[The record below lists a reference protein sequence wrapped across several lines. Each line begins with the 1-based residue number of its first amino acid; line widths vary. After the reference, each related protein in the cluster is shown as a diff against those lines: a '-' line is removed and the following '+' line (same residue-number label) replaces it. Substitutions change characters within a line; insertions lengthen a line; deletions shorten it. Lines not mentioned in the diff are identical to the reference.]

1 MKIFS
6 LLFALLLFASSLTFS
21 QDNKA
26 RRITSA
32 YDDGS
37 SYALNRMT
45 PAVPFVTH
53 SINPVGTVTNLITFA
68 DYVTNGNNLRK
79 VAVFG
84 DTVVVT
90 ADYLD
95 SAAALTTRT
104 IRYNVSYNGG
114 NTWGTDVLI
123 VSTIDKM
130 AYGDL
135 SPVILS
141 TGRSVA
147 ISGRQYA
154 PGSRAFAGADLVI
167 GTGVFTTTLNTNL
180 GQDYFSQRLNA
191 NELGGMYRS
200 ADSLFFVKY
209 NYVNNSYGT
218 RSLVATTPDADASS
232 RWSSTT
238 SSDGQGIFGMW
249 YLSVAPEEYKG
260 RESTNGGTSFGSVF
274 TILPTGMLDGDS
286 VTPWLNLD
294 PIYKPGTMTKCAAVQ
309 TVPTGTNRRGYKIV
323 FWSPATNSGNPVV
336 VADYRSSTIPILY
349 DSLTFQ
355 NDTGTNQ
362 VNMSAVS
369 NPSIAFT
376 DNGSRLICVFEV
388 TQPELS
394 SYAFNYHDI
403 YSSYSDN
410 NGATWSTPINLTN
423 TSALDEIFVTIAKT
437 GNSANNVGMVFQ
449 VSECP
454 GSSSFNQTSTPQCP
468 VYWVYRRYD
477 PVTGNLIGVKSVS
490 GEIPNSFSL
499 QQNYPNPFNP
509 STNIRFDMPKNDY
522 VTLKVYDIIGREI
535 RTLLKNEYVSAGVKE
550 VVFDGSDV
558 ASGVYFYRIEAGDF
572 KATKKMMLV
581 K

>member
-1 MKIFS
+1 
-6 LLFALLLFASSLTFS
+6 
-21 QDNKA
+21 
-26 RRITSA
+26 
-32 YDDGS
+32 
-37 SYALNRMT
+37 
-45 PAVPFVTH
+45 
-53 SINPVGTVTNLITFA
+53 
-68 DYVTNGNNLRK
+68 
-79 VAVFG
+79 
-84 DTVVVT
+84 
-90 ADYLD
+90 
-95 SAAALTTRT
+95 
-104 IRYNVSYNGG
+104 
-114 NTWGTDVLI
+114 
-123 VSTIDKM
+123 
-130 AYGDL
+130 
-135 SPVILS
+135 
-141 TGRSVA
+141 
-147 ISGRQYA
+147 
-154 PGSRAFAGADLVI
+154 
-167 GTGVFTTTLNTNL
+167 
-180 GQDYFSQRLNA
+180 
-191 NELGGMYRS
+191 
-200 ADSLFFVKY
+200 
-209 NYVNNSYGT
+209 
-218 RSLVATTPDADASS
+218 
-232 RWSSTT
+232 
-238 SSDGQGIFGMW
+238 
-249 YLSVAPEEYKG
+249 
-260 RESTNGGTSFGSVF
+260 
-274 TILPTGMLDGDS
+274 
-286 VTPWLNLD
+286 
-294 PIYKPGTMTKCAAVQ
+294 MTKCAAMQ